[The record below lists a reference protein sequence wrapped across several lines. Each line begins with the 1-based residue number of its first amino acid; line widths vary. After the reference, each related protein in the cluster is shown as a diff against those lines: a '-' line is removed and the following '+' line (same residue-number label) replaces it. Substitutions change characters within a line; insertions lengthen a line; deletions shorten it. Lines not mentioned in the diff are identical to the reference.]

1 MTSRNWTKWT
11 LLVGANVLA
20 WCMLS
25 LYGPIGAAPKGGVQ
39 PFANSV
45 DQRNEMIRE
54 LKEINTL
61 LSEQNQLLKKLN
73 LSDAKPAQKTSG
85 R

>member
-1 MTSRNWTKWT
+1 MTGRNWTKWT
-11 LLVGANVLA
+11 LLIGANVLA

-25 LYGPIGAAPKGGVQ
+25 LYGPIGAAPPRATQ

-61 LSEQNQLLKKLN
+61 LGEQNVLLKKLSSSN
-73 LSDAKPAQKTSG
+73 AKPTQKTNV